1 MSKST
6 RRFWVRWEWMSS
18 TLWMFVAM
26 LVILKN
32 QFSQCIIF
40 YFLPTS
46 SKVQAIRLFSSET
59 VELNIEHL
67 FVRVLKSFSFSH
79 YLRMIRRLW
88 FSGEPQIWLSFLFY
102 FVSFRYPYFRPIN
115 QTIRKNSGTETEK
128 FFEIVRITW
137 KIRQLI

>member
-1 MSKST
+1 
-6 RRFWVRWEWMSS
+6 MSS

-32 QFSQCIIF
+32 QFSQFIIRIIF

-79 YLRMIRRLW
+79 YLRMIRRL
-88 FSGEPQIWLSFLFY
+88 
-102 FVSFRYPYFRPIN
+102 
-115 QTIRKNSGTETEK
+115 
-128 FFEIVRITW
+128 
-137 KIRQLI
+137 